1 MMVIWF
7 YKNWAK
13 LSLFLAIIIT
23 VLIYIFVK
31 PSNFL
36 LFLIWIQL
44 PIYLL
49 HQFEEHNCNGFKNYV
64 NRTVFKVK
72 VGDFPL
78 NDKIIFWV
86 NIPIVWI
93 LIPIFSV
100 LSSVNIMFGLWIPN
114 FAIFNSLTHIIFSVR
129 NQEYNPGLFVSLIL
143 GIPVGIYA
151 LIIFYSNIQVPILIS
166 ALSIFFAILLHVIV
180 FALIRKNYNKQSNAH
195 KKAD

>member
-1 MMVIWF
+1 
-7 YKNWAK
+7 
-13 LSLFLAIIIT
+13 
-23 VLIYIFVK
+23 
-31 PSNFL
+31 
-36 LFLIWIQL
+36 
-44 PIYLL
+44 
-49 HQFEEHNCNGFKNYV
+49 
-64 NRTVFKVK
+64 VFKVK

>member
-1 MMVIWF
+1 MI
-7 YKNWAK
+7 NWLYNNLAK
-13 LSLFLAIIIT
+13 LSIFLAIIIT
-23 VLIYIFVK
+23 ILIYIFIK
-31 PSNFL
+31 PYNFL

-44 PIYLL
+44 PVYLL
-49 HQFEEHNCNGFKNYV
+49 HQFEEHNWNGFKNYI
-64 NRTVFKVK
+64 NRNVFKVK
-72 VGDFPL
+72 EVDFPL

-100 LSSVNIMFGLWIPN
+100 LSSLNVMFGLWIPY
-114 FAIFNSLTHIIFSVR
+114 FAIFNSLTHVIVSVLNR
-129 NQEYNPGLFVSLIL
+129 EYNPGLFVSLIL

-151 LIIFYSNIQVPILIS
+151 LIIFYSNIPVPILIS